1 MKKRMIANKSET
13 LEIPRLAEEVEE
25 LSLFLPSRQFM
36 ALAEAAESEGL
47 TVGQYMRR
55 LVNQALTLSIPER
68 RFHSN

>member
-25 LSLFLPSRQFM
+25 LSLFLPSGQFM

-55 LVNQALTLSIPER
+55 LVNQALNLSIPER